1 MRYIKRSNYL
11 SLSIHNKS
19 TQYFFGFC
27 LLELVLLVFR
37 VEKWVKIVRHDLWQ
51 AIPLLQRLVT
61 FEWKEEWVKQ
71 GTSWSADTSFFLLQL
86 LPHSDKIERLSK
98 KKDNIHVYSFMFH
111 ILLFSCKSFKNDFL
125 FFGYRLARRKKFI
138 ASSYSSRNLLQECL
152 LLKLPQD
159 VLFHIMQYLNR
170 VDICTLAQ
178 VIYKKIELILSL
190 CTQSINQ
197 SEATSN

>member
-1 MRYIKRSNYL
+1 MSENCSPRSVASDTAATEVGNFRMERTMSETGYILIRG
-11 SLSIHNKS
+11 
-19 TQYFFGFC
+19 YFFFS
-27 LLELVLLVFR
+27 
-37 VEKWVKIVRHDLWQ
+37 IT
-51 AIPLLQRLVT
+51 T
-61 FEWKEEWVKQ
+61 F
-71 GTSWSADTSFFLLQL
+71 TSFRQ
-86 LPHSDKIERLSK
+86 DRTTSK
-98 KKDNIHVYSFMFH
+98 KKDNIHVYLFMFH

-178 VIYKKIELILSL
+178 VI
-190 CTQSINQ
+190 
-197 SEATSN
+197 